1 MEGVKILKVQRRG
14 TLRRNGARNVRKVVA
29 GTGEALPGPG
39 PAAREQPVRITAER
53 EVASSRVVSEGVVV
67 VITGEDNI
75 TRRSEGPLLRLCL
88 FDWEESVHGHG
99 A

>member
-14 TLRRNGARNVRKVVA
+14 TPRRNGARNVRKVVA

-53 EVASSRVVSEGVVV
+53 EIASSRVGVGGVVV
-67 VITGEDNI
+67 AITGEDNI
-75 TRRSEGPLLRLCL
+75 TRRSKGPLLRLCL
-88 FDWEESVHGHG
+88 IDWEESVHGRC

>member
-14 TLRRNGARNVRKVVA
+14 TPRRNGARNVRKVVA

-53 EVASSRVVSEGVVV
+53 EVASSRVGV
-67 VITGEDNI
+67 GGGRSSDH
-75 TRRSEGPLLRLCL
+75 RRGQHNPPQRRAPAS
-88 FDWEESVHGHG
+88 SVLV
-99 A
+99 